1 MKIHLRNVDMKI
13 EARWTQQTYRYIIPE
28 IYLRHEWITEP
39 LALFSGHDDHE
50 KKNVG
55 TRKIHRIKD
64 TY

>member
-39 LALFSGHDDHE
+39 LALFSVTMTS
-50 KKNVG
+50 KKKRRNEENS
-55 TRKIHRIKD
+55 
-64 TY
+64 